1 MEHDILTKL
10 HACREGALFASRYP
24 SILEAWDACE
34 RPDWLLW
41 FAGRRLT
48 GEGDS
53 RTFVRIAIDVA
64 RLAMPLFER
73 HVPKD
78 MRVRDCIEV
87 TQRWLDGKATAGD
100 ARAAAD
106 AAADAAYA
114 ARAATYA
121 DAAAADAAA
130 DAAYAARASAYAAY
144 AADAAAYAGAYA
156 EAAAA
161 YAADAAAYAAGAAA
175 AYGPYAD
182 AKIKCCEIIRKHIP
196 VCP

>member
-24 SILEAWDACE
+24 SIRDAWDACE

-53 RTFVRIAIDVA
+53 RTFARIAIDVA
-64 RLAMPLFER
+64 RLALPLFEQYS
-73 HVPKD
+73 PKD

-87 TQRWLDGKATAGD
+87 THRCIDGKATAVD
-100 ARAAAD
+100 ARDAAD
-106 AAADAAYA
+106 DAADAAYA

-130 DAAYAARASAYAAY
+130 EAAYAALAAAYAAY
-144 AADAAAYAGAYA
+144 AADAAATD
-156 EAAAA
+156 
-161 YAADAAAYAAGAAA
+161 AADAAAHAAGSTCSACG
-175 AYGPYAD
+175 AYGSYAD
-182 AKIKCCEIIRKHIP
+182 AKIKCCKIIRQYIP

>member
-24 SILEAWDACE
+24 SIREAWDACE

-64 RLAMPLFER
+64 RLVLPLFER

-87 TQRWLDGKATAGD
+87 TQRWLDGKARAGD
-100 ARAAAD
+100 ARDAADAARAAAD
-106 AAADAAYA
+106 AAA
-114 ARAATYA
+114 A
-121 DAAAADAAA
+121 DAADAAL
-130 DAAYAARASAYAAY
+130 AAAYAAY
-144 AADAAAYAGAYA
+144 AADAAACAGAYPDD
-156 EAAAA
+156 AAAC
-161 YAADAAAYAAGAAA
+161 AADAAAYAVDAACA
-175 AYGPYAD
+175 AHVSYAD
-182 AKIKCCEIIRKHIP
+182 AKIKCCEIIRQYIP

>member
-10 HACREGALFASRYP
+10 HACRDGALFASRYP
-24 SILEAWDACE
+24 SIREAWDACE

-64 RLAMPLFER
+64 RLALPLFER

-121 DAAAADAAA
+121 DADDADAAA
-130 DAAYAARASAYAAY
+130 EAAYAANYAAYAAY
-144 AADAAAYAGAYA
+144 ADADSSDAADAAAYSAGSACSAYSA
-156 EAAAA
+156 HVS
-161 YAADAAAYAAGAAA
+161 
-175 AYGPYAD
+175 YAD
-182 AKIKCCEIIRKHIP
+182 AKIKCCKIIRQYIP

>member
-10 HACREGALFASRYP
+10 HACRDGALFASRYP
-24 SILEAWDACE
+24 SIREAWDACE

-64 RLAMPLFER
+64 RLALPLFEQ
-73 HVPKD
+73 HSPKD
-78 MRVRDCIEV
+78 MRVRDCLEV
-87 TQRWLDGKATAGD
+87 TQRWIDGKATAVD

-106 AAADAAYA
+106 AAAAAAFA

-130 DAAYAARASAYAAY
+130 DAAYAARAAAY
-144 AADAAAYAGAYA
+144 AADAAAANAA
-156 EAAAA
+156 AACADAAAA
-161 YAADAAAYAAGAAA
+161 YAVDAACAAHVS
-175 AYGPYAD
+175 YAD
-182 AKIKCCEIIRKHIP
+182 AKIKCCKIIRQYIP

>member
-24 SILEAWDACE
+24 SIREAWDACE

-64 RLAMPLFER
+64 MLAMQLFEQYS
-73 HVPKD
+73 PKD

-87 TQRWLDGKATAGD
+87 TQRWIDGKATAD
-100 ARAAAD
+100 AARDAAD
-106 AAADAAYA
+106 AARDAAYA

-121 DAAAADAAA
+121 DAA
-130 DAAYAARASAYAAY
+130 YAALAAAYAAY
-144 AADAAAYAGAYA
+144 AADATAAD
-156 EAAAA
+156 
-161 YAADAAAYAAGAAA
+161 AADAAAYAVDAACA
-175 AYGPYAD
+175 THVSYAD
-182 AKIKCCEIIRKHIP
+182 AKIKCCEIIRQYIP

>member
-24 SILEAWDACE
+24 SIREAWDACE

-64 RLAMPLFER
+64 RLAMQLFEQYS
-73 HVPKD
+73 PKD

-87 TQRWLDGKATAGD
+87 TQRWIDGKATAVD
-100 ARAAAD
+100 ARDAAD
-106 AAADAAYA
+106 DAADAAYA

-121 DAAAADAAA
+121 DAAAEAAAA
-130 DAAYAARASAYAAY
+130 DAAYAALAAAYAAY
-144 AADAAAYAGAYA
+144 AADATAAD
-156 EAAAA
+156 
-161 YAADAAAYAAGAAA
+161 AADAAAYAVDAACA
-175 AYGPYAD
+175 THVSYAD
-182 AKIKCCEIIRKHIP
+182 AKIKCCEIIRQYIP

>member
-24 SILEAWDACE
+24 SIREAWDACE

-48 GEGDS
+48 GEGNS

-64 RLAMPLFER
+64 RLALPLFER

-87 TQRWLDGKATAGD
+87 TQLWLDGKATAVD

-106 AAADAAYA
+106 AAAY
-114 ARAATYA
+114 RRRIATLTG
-121 DAAAADAAA
+121 
-130 DAAYAARASAYAAY
+130 R
-144 AADAAAYAGAYA
+144 
-156 EAAAA
+156 
-161 YAADAAAYAAGAAA
+161 
-175 AYGPYAD
+175 
-182 AKIKCCEIIRKHIP
+182 
-196 VCP
+196 